1 MAMVLV
7 IASCETQLVTC
18 IKMAKTKKILHI
30 NANLERNKS
39 QRIETYIIDQTIHP
53 DLILKI
59 GN

>member
-1 MAMVLV
+1 
-7 IASCETQLVTC
+7 
-18 IKMAKTKKILHI
+18 MAKTKKILHI